1 MADQTSAL
9 SIPPEWRERFF
20 IKRIDEEDILITLE
34 QRNAIL
40 KALNEGTRF
49 IQVGKFTLM
58 LNSIKSIDPVYPPD
72 NIPPRPKPEE
82 ELVDI
87 KDGTAVTRVINQEK
101 IDLWDSLYGSE
112 VKALPDG
119 WLD

>member
-1 MADQTSAL
+1 VADQTSAL
-9 SIPPEWRERFF
+9 SIPPEWREGFL

-72 NIPPRPKPEE
+72 NIPPRPEPEE